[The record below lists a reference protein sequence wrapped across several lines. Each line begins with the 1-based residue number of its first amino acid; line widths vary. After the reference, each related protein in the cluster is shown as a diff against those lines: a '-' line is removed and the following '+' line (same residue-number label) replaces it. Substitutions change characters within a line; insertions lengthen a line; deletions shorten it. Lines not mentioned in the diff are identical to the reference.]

1 MSAAASPIV
10 RAALW
15 MTVALAS
22 FTGMAVAARQ
32 LSYHLGTF
40 EILFFRSLVGLIVMA
55 PIVLWNRVN
64 VFRASRLGLQVGRNA
79 VHFAGQYC
87 WVIGVTY
94 LPLAQVF
101 AIEFTMP
108 IWVALMAAVFLAER
122 LTGPRAVAAIG
133 GFIGVVII
141 VRPGLAGFNP
151 VSVVMLGCAIL
162 FAASVVMTKVLTRSD
177 SPLAI
182 VFFMAVVQLPLG
194 LLPALADWVMP
205 TVADAPWIVVMGCVA
220 LSAHYALARALHI
233 ADASVVLPID
243 FLRVPIIAVVGF
255 LFYAEALDPWV
266 FVGALVILLANF
278 QVVRAESRP
287 AG

>member
-1 MSAAASPIV
+1 
-10 RAALW
+10 
-15 MTVALAS
+15 
-22 FTGMAVAARQ
+22 
-32 LSYHLGTF
+32 
-40 EILFFRSLVGLIVMA
+40 
-55 PIVLWNRVN
+55 
-64 VFRASRLGLQVGRNA
+64 
-79 VHFAGQYC
+79 
-87 WVIGVTY
+87 
-94 LPLAQVF
+94 
-101 AIEFTMP
+101 
-108 IWVALMAAVFLAER
+108 
-122 LTGPRAVAAIG
+122 
-133 GFIGVVII
+133 
-141 VRPGLAGFNP
+141 
-151 VSVVMLGCAIL
+151 
-162 FAASVVMTKVLTRSD
+162 
-177 SPLAI
+177 
-182 VFFMAVVQLPLG
+182 MAVVQLPLG